1 VNRSAYRAVFQDWQ
15 GWLKEGILDM
25 AIPMVYYDESN
36 PSRAAFFCN
45 WATFLKDHQH
55 GRIGVVGIGNYL
67 NSIENTLKQVEFARA
82 PSPAGNRAYG
92 VNFFSYAATT
102 GVGTEEGSRR
112 YEEAFYRALGDYF
125 GEWVPT
131 LPMAWKIAPTAGH
144 LMGTVLDARTLT
156 PVDGATVEVYRE
168 GSLVRTLTADGNGFF
183 AAVHL
188 PAGVYALIARAD
200 GLPARSIS
208 AMWVTAGL
216 GVNLPVLLG
225 EAAAQPVRR
234 IESLAA
240 LPDGAP
246 VLLLNTVV
254 AADWLQPDALLQV
267 RNALGEATVA
277 VRVDAPALPLLQGDR
292 VAVLGMLRKGADGAL
307 VIERA
312 RVHWLGAL

>member
-1 VNRSAYRAVFQDWQ
+1 
-15 GWLKEGILDM
+15 M
-25 AIPMVYYDESN
+25 M
-36 PSRAAFFCN
+36 SRTRRGRRFFRN

-67 NSIENTLKQVEFARA
+67 NSTENTLKQVEFARA

-112 YEEAFYRALGDYF
+112 YDEAFYRALGRLFRRVGADATD
-125 GEWVPT
+125 GVETRADGGASDGHV
-131 LPMAWKIAPTAGH
+131 AGR
-144 LMGTVLDARTLT
+144 RTLT

-188 PAGVYALIARAD
+188 PAGVYTLVVRAE
-200 GLPARSIS
+200 GLPARSLGTV
-208 AMWVTAGL
+208 WVTAGM

-225 EAAAQPVRR
+225 EAEALTVRR

-240 LPDGAP
+240 LPDGTP
-246 VLLLNTVV
+246 VLLPSMVV
-254 AADWLQPDALLQV
+254 AANWLQADAPLLGA
-267 RNALGEATVA
+267 RRARRGEHP

-292 VAVLGMLRKGADGAL
+292 VAVLGTLRKHSDGA
-307 VIERA
+307 VAIDA
-312 RVHWLGAL
+312 RGFTGWRVL